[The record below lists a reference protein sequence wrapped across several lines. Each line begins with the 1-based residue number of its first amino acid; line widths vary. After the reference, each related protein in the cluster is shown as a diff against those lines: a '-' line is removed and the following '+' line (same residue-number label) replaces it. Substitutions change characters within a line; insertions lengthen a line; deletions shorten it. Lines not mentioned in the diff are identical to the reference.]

1 MLETVAINPQ
11 NNLVNANILRM
22 KRERAHVS
30 QAAIAKLAGV
40 TKQSVQAFEA
50 SARRRKYKSEKREAI
65 IEAYEHLDELRPY
78 SSVDLI
84 NGRWIGDQVEVFIR
98 ETAIE
103 ARGVPDGAVLIPRDA
118 LLDLGRRIVLATKHL
133 SEAQL

>member
-1 MLETVAINPQ
+1 MDAQ
-11 NNLVNANILRM
+11 NNLISANILRM
-22 KRERAHVS
+22 KRIRAGVT
-30 QAAIAKLAGV
+30 QEAIAKLAGV
-40 TKQSVQAFEA
+40 AKQSVQAFEA
-50 SARRRKYKSEKREAI
+50 SARTRKYKSEKREAI

>member
-1 MLETVAINPQ
+1 VDAQ
-11 NNLVNANILRM
+11 NNLISANILRM
-22 KRERAHVS
+22 KRIRAGVT
-30 QAAIAKLAGV
+30 QEAIAKLAGV
-40 TKQSVQAFEA
+40 AKQSVQAFEA
-50 SARRRKYKSEKREAI
+50 SARTRKYKSEKREAI